1 MNKFYDEIVF
11 DMKQYNND
19 REAMWLDVS
28 AQLQILLR
36 AGYIA
41 KIYADAGSD
50 DMIVI
55 QYHEQD
61 EEIAYGTCG
70 WITWD
75 EQEVVQNEREQEVIM
90 EDEEIVE

>member
-11 DMKQYNND
+11 DLEQYSND
-19 REAMWLDVS
+19 RDAMWLDIS
-28 AQLQILLR
+28 MQLQILIR
-36 AGYIA
+36 AGYVA
-41 KIYADAGSD
+41 KIYADARMD
-50 DMIVI
+50 NIIVI

-61 EEIAYGTCG
+61 EEIAYGTCE